1 MRLVNVWWARPRV
14 ALAVP
19 SVAGT
24 SEQVGNPSGGSES
37 PSDPSGKSSFRGLS
51 QQKLST
57 ALDLGLRYLFLTR
70 YSWILG
76 ITLIAPAPVALVVLP
91 GMLANFFVLDSP
103 QQIYHVSWITL
114 WCAAAVLETMRVTT
128 LNAQFRFDDYR
139 TSVRR
144 FRKSWDHSRADRSS
158 ADHSRADSGNEWYR
172 RIDGWILLGFALIAV
187 LATWYVIVDACI
199 ARTASDPAP
208 TWAPY
213 VGSPVTPEAVIRR
226 GWDEAWQGLF
236 TTVVILGV
244 VNGLV
249 IIGGEWSRHRGSRTS
264 ILFDGFSAAASS
276 RSVQHKVPT
285 SDRWQTLVKLLHRL
299 VGPGY
304 FIPYEDEDGQP
315 QDRLRLAPGHV
326 GLMFYTV
333 AFLVGY
339 ALNYRSTTGADLM
352 PTEASPTSALFYALM
367 ALLLITYLLPG
378 IAFFLDRYRWPVVLV
393 LGVGTLVLYGSFG
406 TDHFYE
412 LNPLPARPA
421 AALPTLTQV
430 YDRWQLPVAPDGR
443 RTLVVVHASGGGIQ
457 ASAWTAQ
464 VLTGLHE
471 RYGDAFSRSLGLISS
486 VSGGSV
492 GTMYYLLNRRD
503 LREPFAKTDSPVE
516 VLDSQSIATIRE
528 LSRSSALEATAWG
541 LAYPDTMRLLFPP
554 AISAER
560 DRGWAIERVWRQR
573 LNDGIAGEMDLGDL
587 RITDL
592 STQCLNNQFP
602 VVAFNATVV
611 ETGQR
616 VVISPVRSPENPT
629 GEEEAAVELMRQF
642 PNAQPRVSTA
652 ARLSATFPYVTPAAR
667 ASYQAEQGTDAER
680 IANYHIVDGGYSDN
694 EGAMTSVDWI
704 NRILAHYSRDETIL
718 ERPFDRVLLIRI
730 QAFPKKRA
738 ASPYKPNQLA
748 GWTSALLGPLTAMLN
763 VRGTSQMERG
773 DLEVGLLTQA
783 TRASIMASKERFES
797 EFRTS
802 QAWADS
808 VEQEVD
814 SLESYLRDLVKE
826 GKLNDADLARWSSTS
841 RDRLSAARGM
851 VEQNA
856 RKRERLAQ
864 LSVAAVSF
872 EFQPPQNDWIPF
884 SWKLTESQK
893 RNIDEAWRRLIE
905 KADGDDAFSLLDES
919 FTPRRTTAAG
929 PAPPAAK

>member
-1 MRLVNVWWARPRV
+1 M
-14 ALAVP
+14 
-19 SVAGT
+19 
-24 SEQVGNPSGGSES
+24 
-37 PSDPSGKSSFRGLS
+37 
-51 QQKLST
+51 
-57 ALDLGLRYLFLTR
+57 DLGLRYLFLTR

-76 ITLIAPAPVALVVLP
+76 IALIAPAPVALVVLP

-144 FRKSWDHSRADRSS
+144 FRKAWDRSS
-158 ADHSRADSGNEWYR
+158 GERSSDESSNEWYR

-187 LATWYVIVDACI
+187 MATWYVVVDACI
-199 ARTASDPAP
+199 ARTAADPAP

-226 GWDEAWQGLF
+226 GWNEAWQGLF
-236 TTVVILGV
+236 TTIVILSA

-249 IIGGEWSRHRGSRTS
+249 ILGGEWSRHRGSRTS
-264 ILFDGFSAAASS
+264 ILFDGFSAAAST
-276 RSVQHKVPT
+276 RSVRHKVPA
-285 SDRWQTLVKLLHRL
+285 SDWLQAAVKLLHRL

-315 QDRLRLAPGHV
+315 DGRLRLAPGHV
-326 GLMFYTV
+326 GLMVYTV
-333 AFLVGY
+333 AFIVGY

-352 PTEASPTSALFYALM
+352 PTETSPTSALFYALM
-367 ALLLITYLLPG
+367 ALLLVTYLLPG

-393 LGVGTLVLYGSFG
+393 AGVGTLVLYGSFG

-412 LNPLPARPA
+412 LNPSPPRLA
-421 AALPTLTQV
+421 ATAMPTLTQV

-443 RTLVVVHASGGGIQ
+443 RTLVVIHASGGGIQ
-457 ASAWTAQ
+457 ASAWAAQ

-471 RYGDAFSRSLGLISS
+471 RYGDGFSRSLGLISS

-503 LREPFAKTDSPVE
+503 LSEPFAKTDSPVE

-554 AISAER
+554 AISAEF

-573 LNDGIAGEMDLGDL
+573 LNDGVRGDMDLGDL

-592 STQCLNNQFP
+592 SAQCLNNQFP

-616 VVISPVRSPENPT
+616 VVISPVRAPENLA

-642 PNAQPRVSTA
+642 PDAHPRVSTA

-667 ASYQAEQGTDAER
+667 ADYEAEQGTDAER

-704 NRILAHYSRDETIL
+704 NRLLTHYSRDDTIL

-730 QAFPKKRA
+730 QAFPKRRA

-808 VEQEVD
+808 VEQEVE
-814 SLESYLRDLVKE
+814 SLESYLRELVNE
-826 GKLNDADLARWSSTS
+826 GKLNDSDIARWSSAS

-851 VEQNA
+851 VEQIA

-864 LSVAAVSF
+864 LSVAAVTF

-919 FTPRRTTAAG
+919 FTPRPATAAA
-929 PAPPAAK
+929 PAPQAAR